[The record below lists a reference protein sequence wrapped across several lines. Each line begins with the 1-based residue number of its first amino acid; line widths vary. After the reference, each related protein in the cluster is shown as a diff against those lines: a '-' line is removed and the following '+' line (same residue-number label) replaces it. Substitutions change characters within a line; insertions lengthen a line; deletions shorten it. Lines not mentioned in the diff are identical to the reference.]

1 MANGIYALA
10 FESGYV
16 PEQTRLLRSKIR
28 PNGKIARALPREYAT
43 SMLPPEIMEDLPPRL
58 VEDIEDEFV
67 TKGKNPELAQKLKQE
82 WIDGLKKGEL
92 NPFTTPTT
100 VLWRRSEEERTSGEW
115 PEEAVLQHENLHHFY
130 NQASSLR
137 KNIERL
143 PLYGPIEEIQIPKE
157 DLATATGWRRSTAK
171 LNRLLLY
178 AEIRNLVPGHN
189 AEEALLRRQDINN
202 QDDPDLQ
209 KELLWQAYA
218 VTSYPILTDDI
229 LNDPVKFRETAQF
242 LYDIEGKYYDEFKDV
257 TKEKAVASI
266 MQVAEE
272 TAHILRRYESGF
284 PRLIEIMNKYGVKK
298 FAEGGLV
305 GNNLKKTSGK
315 GLSSLVEASPDYEL
329 SPIGLGSM
337 TQQAQ
342 KLAEYGRNGDVYI
355 VHAAEGETVIPMEI
369 LDANPQLKALL
380 YGQIEEMGLDPNEFV
395 VGNELNSINPAT
407 GLPEFFFK
415 KLFRGVKNAVKKVVG
430 LAKKIAPIAL
440 PIAAQ
445 AFGIPG
451 LSSIPG
457 VGQYFGAGSIGA
469 AALGGGLGS
478 LIGGQ
483 DPLKGAL
490 LSGAASG
497 VLGGGLT
504 SDIPFSQAASNFR
517 SAPDSFDYLKRAIA
531 PRFLGPGQTL
541 SETATSTGT
550 NILPPIQASKKA
562 APDLSGT
569 SIGEAAGDG
578 EGFTIGK
585 FLKNN
590 WGKIGLGLG
599 AAYLAGAFDTAE
611 QPQLADLVGPNLDE
625 PIKPPQHYDP
635 TWPVWQHSGEVL
647 AADGGFLEEFPRR
660 ELLVEGPGTEK
671 SDDIPAMLSD
681 GEFVWN
687 SAAVRGA
694 DPTGNN
700 NRYAGASALYDM
712 MRKFE
717 MKGQQQPAQVFV

>member
-1 MANGIYALA
+1 
-10 FESGYV
+10 
-16 PEQTRLLRSKIR
+16 
-28 PNGKIARALPREYAT
+28 
-43 SMLPPEIMEDLPPRL
+43 
-58 VEDIEDEFV
+58 
-67 TKGKNPELAQKLKQE
+67 
-82 WIDGLKKGEL
+82 
-92 NPFTTPTT
+92 
-100 VLWRRSEEERTSGEW
+100 
-115 PEEAVLQHENLHHFY
+115 
-130 NQASSLR
+130 
-137 KNIERL
+137 
-143 PLYGPIEEIQIPKE
+143 
-157 DLATATGWRRSTAK
+157 
-171 LNRLLLY
+171 
-178 AEIRNLVPGHN
+178 
-189 AEEALLRRQDINN
+189 
-202 QDDPDLQ
+202 
-209 KELLWQAYA
+209 
-218 VTSYPILTDDI
+218 
-229 LNDPVKFRETAQF
+229 
-242 LYDIEGKYYDEFKDV
+242 
-257 TKEKAVASI
+257 
-266 MQVAEE
+266 
-272 TAHILRRYESGF
+272 
-284 PRLIEIMNKYGVKK
+284 
-298 FAEGGLV
+298 
-305 GNNLKKTSGK
+305 
-315 GLSSLVEASPDYEL
+315 
-329 SPIGLGSM
+329 
-337 TQQAQ
+337 
-342 KLAEYGRNGDVYI
+342 
-355 VHAAEGETVIPMEI
+355 
-369 LDANPQLKALL
+369 LL

-430 LAKKIAPIAL
+430 FAKKIAPIAL

-504 SDIPFSQAASNFR
+504 SDIPFSQAASNFM
-517 SAPDSFDYLKRAIA
+517 SAPDFASKAAYLGGNIS

-541 SETATSTGT
+541 SGTGT
-550 NILPPIQASKKA
+550 GTVSNDNLSTAELARRA
-562 APDLSGT
+562 AADVDLSSTVGA
-569 SIGEAAGDG
+569 AAGDG

-585 FLKNN
+585 FLKDH
-590 WGKIGLGLG
+590 WGKIVLGGLG
-599 AAYLAGAFDTAE
+599 AAALGAFDTAE
-611 QPQLADLVGPNLDE
+611 QPQLEDLVGANLDE
-625 PIKPPQHYDP
+625 PIKRPQFYDP
-635 TWPVWQHSGEVL
+635 KWPVWQHSGAVL
-647 AADGGFLEEFPRR
+647 AADGGLLEEFPRR

-717 MKGQQQPAQVFV
+717 MNGTQKPAQGFV

>member
-1 MANGIYALA
+1 MG
-10 FESGYV
+10 
-16 PEQTRLLRSKIR
+16 
-28 PNGKIARALPREYAT
+28 
-43 SMLPPEIMEDLPPRL
+43 D
-58 VEDIEDEFV
+58 
-67 TKGKNPELAQKLKQE
+67 
-82 WIDGLKKGEL
+82 
-92 NPFTTPTT
+92 
-100 VLWRRSEEERTSGEW
+100 
-115 PEEAVLQHENLHHFY
+115 Y
-130 NQASSLR
+130 NQTL
-137 KNIERL
+137 
-143 PLYGPIEEIQIPKE
+143 G
-157 DLATATGWRRSTAK
+157 
-171 LNRLLLY
+171 
-178 AEIRNLVPGHN
+178 
-189 AEEALLRRQDINN
+189 
-202 QDDPDLQ
+202 
-209 KELLWQAYA
+209 
-218 VTSYPILTDDI
+218 
-229 LNDPVKFRETAQF
+229 
-242 LYDIEGKYYDEFKDV
+242 
-257 TKEKAVASI
+257 
-266 MQVAEE
+266 
-272 TAHILRRYESGF
+272 
-284 PRLIEIMNKYGVKK
+284 
-298 FAEGGLV
+298 
-305 GNNLKKTSGK
+305 

-504 SDIPFSQAASNFR
+504 SDIPFSQAASNFM
-517 SAPDSFDYLKRAIA
+517 SAPDRFDYLKSAIA
-531 PRFLGPGQTL
+531 PRFLGPGQAL
-541 SETATSTGT
+541 SASASTVD
-550 NILPPIQASKKA
+550 NIQPEHLNLVEQR
-562 APDLSGT
+562 DLSGT
-569 SIGEAAGDG
+569 DPVGVAAGDG

-585 FLKNN
+585 FLKDN
-590 WGKIGLGLG
+590 WGKIVLGGLG
-599 AAYLAGAFDTAE
+599 AAALGAFDTAE

-717 MKGQQQPAQVFV
+717 MNGTQKPAQGFV

>member
-1 MANGIYALA
+1 MKENIFKTAR
-10 FESGYV
+10 GYTV
-16 PEQTRLLRSKIR
+16 LHAEAIIAYTTVIEQT
-28 PNGKIARALPREYAT
+28 PRRTIGFTEETFIEYAVLKDT
-43 SMLPPEIMEDLPPRL
+43 P
-58 VEDIEDEFV
+58 VEARQKHRDSIFLHYRMPVIGDPNIWANEELLDETLRNFV
-67 TKGKNPELAQKLKQE
+67 SIQINNPER
-82 WIDGLKKGEL
+82 
-92 NPFTTPTT
+92 F
-100 VLWRRSEEERTSGEW
+100 
-115 PEEAVLQHENLHHFY
+115 
-130 NQASSLR
+130 
-137 KNIERL
+137 
-143 PLYGPIEEIQIPKE
+143 
-157 DLATATGWRRSTAK
+157 
-171 LNRLLLY
+171 
-178 AEIRNLVPGHN
+178 
-189 AEEALLRRQDINN
+189 
-202 QDDPDLQ
+202 
-209 KELLWQAYA
+209 
-218 VTSYPILTDDI
+218 VTSYPPELSERIRNGDKLAFADYTQQEVEKYKEMARY
-229 LNDPVKFRETAQF
+229 NDRFFGKRLKKFREAMYSSRYF
-242 LYDIEGKYYDEFKDV
+242 LDKVKDSPLFPTEFRKDIYEKYWAPNYVTPVGSDTSTEEGL
-257 TKEKAVASI
+257 AR
-266 MQVAEE
+266 
-272 TAHILRRYESGF
+272 H
-284 PRLIEIMNKYGVKK
+284 

-305 GNNLKKTSGK
+305 ENNLKETSYK

-504 SDIPFSQAASNFR
+504 SDIPFSQAASNFM
-517 SAPDSFDYLKRAIA
+517 SAPDRFDYLKSAIA

-541 SETATSTGT
+541 SETATSTGK
-550 NILPPIQASKKA
+550 NILPPIQASKKV

-569 SIGEAAGDG
+569 STVGAAAGDG

-585 FLKNN
+585 FLKDH
-590 WGKIGLGLG
+590 WGKIVLGGLG
-599 AAYLAGAFDTAE
+599 AAALGAFDRAE
-611 QPQLADLVGPNLDE
+611 QPQLADRVGPNLDE
-625 PIKPPQHYDP
+625 PIKRPQFYDP
-635 TWPVWQHSGEVL
+635 KWPVWQHSGAVL
-647 AADGGFLEEFPRR
+647 AADGGLLEEFPRR

-717 MKGQQQPAQVFV
+717 MKGQQQPAQGFV